1 HSHMPLISTKQLV
14 GTLADKRYLD
24 ILSCA
29 LRDKVHG
36 DNRRRGNGFLQT
48 FDNLGQ
54 RLLELVAIKFYG
66 HMPCAEHCRGFCSVR
81 QLIISEGFSVTDRV
95 RRPRPALLIDQR
107 KKQPGV
113 ETTAKKYPYRHI
125 AQQVA
130 TDCDLVQFQK
140 FAFN

>member
-1 HSHMPLISTKQLV
+1 MPLISTKQLV
-14 GTLADKRYLD
+14 GALADKRYLD
-24 ILSCA
+24 ILSGA

-81 QLIISEGFSVTDRV
+81 QLIIVKGFSVTDRV
-95 RRPRPALLIDQR
+95 RRPRAVLLVHERQE
-107 KKQPGV
+107 QS
-113 ETTAKKYPYRHI
+113 
-125 AQQVA
+125 
-130 TDCDLVQFQK
+130 
-140 FAFN
+140 